1 MHEKLVVSKR
11 NPDGFDW
18 LDVIDFKKSSP
29 RAESQVLFGGNGWMS
44 MLYWTPGT
52 VIGMAWSLSLSFSL

>member
-29 RAESQVLFGGNGWMS
+29 RAESQVLFGGN
-44 MLYWTPGT
+44 
-52 VIGMAWSLSLSFSL
+52 F